1 MNELLCI
8 ENLHIS
14 FAMETGGLCAV
25 RGVSLSLCAG
35 ETLALVGESGC
46 GKSVTVKS
54 ILQLN
59 PSPPAH
65 ITNGS
70 IRLFGEDVT
79 RASTRQMNTIRGNKV
94 GMVFQDPM
102 SSLNPSMRIWAQV
115 TDGLRKHKKLSAA
128 QCRQEAIRLL
138 TLVQIPEPEL
148 RSRQYPHQLSGGMRQ
163 RVMLAMALACE
174 PRLLIAD
181 EPTTALDVTIQ
192 AEILLLLKTL
202 GQQLHMSILFV
213 THDLAVAAN
222 IADRIAVMY
231 AGEIVECGPVSTVF
245 SHPCHPY
252 TKALFQSH
260 PARQTGV
267 GQALSFIPGAL
278 PDLTKP
284 VSGCAFAPRCASC
297 MPDCR
302 NAAPV
307 CKTIAPKHTVSC
319 FLYRGICASSEE
331 VQRE

>member
-1 MNELLCI
+1 MNELLQI
-8 ENLHIS
+8 ENLHIA
-14 FAMETGGLCAV
+14 FRMEAGELCAV
-25 RGVSLSLCAG
+25 RGVSLSLCEG

-59 PSPPAH
+59 PCPGANV
-65 ITNGS
+65 TKGC
-70 IRLFGEDVT
+70 IRLFNQDVT
-79 RASTRQMNTIRGNKV
+79 RASTRQMDAIRGKKV

-115 TDGLRKHKKLSAA
+115 TDGLRKHKKLSAS
-128 QCRQEAIRLL
+128 QCRQQAIRLL

-174 PRLLIAD
+174 PKILIAD

-192 AEILLLLKTL
+192 AEILLLLKKL
-202 GQQLHMSILFV
+202 AQELHMSILFI

-231 AGEIVECGPVSTVF
+231 AGEIVESGPVSDVF
-245 SHPCHPY
+245 FNPRHPY
-252 TKALFQSH
+252 TRALFQSH
-260 PARQTGV
+260 PARQIGV
-267 GQALSFIPGAL
+267 GQELTFIPGIL

-284 VSGCAFAPRCASC
+284 IIGCAFAPRCISC
-297 MPDCR
+297 NPDCKKAVPACR
-302 NAAPV
+302 
-307 CKTIAPKHTVSC
+307 TIAQNHTVSC
-319 FLYRGICASSEE
+319 FLYNETCVSSEE
-331 VQRE
+331 GAE

>member
-1 MNELLCI
+1 MNELLQI
-8 ENLHIS
+8 EDLHIS
-14 FAMETGGLCAV
+14 FAIEAGELCAV
-25 RGVSLSLCAG
+25 RGVSLSLCEG

-59 PSPPAH
+59 PSPPA
-65 ITNGS
+65 NVAKGC
-70 IRLFGEDVT
+70 IRLFGQDVT
-79 RASTRQMNTIRGNKV
+79 RVSTRQMDTIRGKKV

-138 TLVQIPEPEL
+138 NLVQIPEPEL

-174 PRLLIAD
+174 PKILIAD

-202 GQQLHMSILFV
+202 GQQLHMSIHFI

-222 IADRIAVMY
+222 MADRIAVMY
-231 AGEIVECGPVSTVF
+231 AGEIVESGPVADVF
-245 SHPCHPY
+245 SKPHHPY

-260 PARQTGV
+260 PARQIGV
-267 GQALSFIPGAL
+267 GKKLPFISGIL

-284 VSGCAFAPRCASC
+284 VIGCAFAPRCISC
-297 MPDCR
+297 KPDCKK
-302 NAAPV
+302 AAPV
-307 CKTIAPKHTVSC
+307 CKTITQNHVVSC
-319 FLYRGICASSEE
+319 FLYNENRVSSEE
-331 VQRE
+331 G

>member
-1 MNELLCI
+1 MNELLNI

-14 FAMETGGLCAV
+14 FAVESGELHAV
-25 RGVSLSLCAG
+25 RGVSLSLFEG

-46 GKSVTVKS
+46 GKSVTAKS

-59 PSPPAH
+59 PRLSSN
-65 ITNGS
+65 ITDGS
-70 IRLFGEDVT
+70 IRLFDQEVT
-79 RASTRQMNTIRGNKV
+79 RFSAHQMDEIRGNKV

-115 TDGLRKHKKLSAA
+115 TDGLRKHKKLSGA
-128 QCRQEAIRLL
+128 QRRQEAIRLL
-138 TLVQIPEPEL
+138 KLVQLPEPEL

-174 PRLLIAD
+174 PKILIAD

-192 AEILLLLKTL
+192 AEILLLLKSL
-202 GQQLHMSILFV
+202 RQQLHMSTLFI
-213 THDLAVAAN
+213 THDLAVAAS

-231 AGEIVECGPVSTVF
+231 AGEIVESGPIADVF
-245 SHPCHPY
+245 FNPHHPY

-260 PARQTGV
+260 PAKQIGTG
-267 GQALSFIPGAL
+267 QELPFIQGAL

-284 VSGCAFAPRCASC
+284 ISGCAFAPRCVSC
-297 MPDCR
+297 MPQCTK
-302 NAAPV
+302 AAPV
-307 CKTIAPKHTVSC
+307 CKTVSQGHTVSC
-319 FLYRGICASSEE
+319 FLYNDTGVSEKG
-331 VQRE
+331 VTR